1 MSQVLEESMRMYEE
15 ENRKAPPDESLA
27 VSTAFLFCVLCMC
40 SIRSQV
46 GWLLVFGTF
55 QEVMQNMMLTSAQMH
70 HDLQHFCGT
79 NFLCCAL

>member
-1 MSQVLEESMRMYEE
+1 VSSRTYYIHVVFQEAIQMSQVLEESMRMYEE

-55 QEVMQNMMLTSAQMH
+55 QEVMQNMMLTSA
-70 HDLQHFCGT
+70 
-79 NFLCCAL
+79 

>member
-27 VSTAFLFCVLCMC
+27 VSTAFLFCVLYMC

-55 QEVMQNMMLTSAQMH
+55 QEVMQNMMLTSA
-70 HDLQHFCGT
+70 
-79 NFLCCAL
+79 